1 MSDFWSR
8 RKNAVAEEQRR
19 DAQALEAQEIA
30 EHHAALEEK
39 TDAEILEELGLPDPD
54 TLVQGDDFSVFLQ
67 KAVPDRI
74 KRVALR
80 KLWLSNP
87 VLANVDGLV
96 DYGQDFTDAGVGAG
110 VVETTYQVG
119 KGMLA
124 HVQEMIRQAEAEA
137 AKDLE
142 AEEDMPLE
150 VAMVQDENAQTDVDQ
165 TDDAPHESPV
175 FVDASDD
182 ENTTIAADDQDTFGA
197 PRARKMRFTFADTAE
212 C

>member
-142 AEEDMPLE
+142 ADEAMPLE
-150 VAMVQDENAQTDVDQ
+150 VAMDQDENAQTDVEL

-175 FVDASDD
+175 FIDASDD
-182 ENTTIAADDQDTFGA
+182 ENTTIATDDQETFVA

>member
-142 AEEDMPLE
+142 ADEAMPLE
-150 VAMVQDENAQTDVDQ
+150 VAMDQDENAQTDVEQ

-175 FVDASDD
+175 FIDASDD
-182 ENTTIAADDQDTFGA
+182 ENTTIAADDQETFVA

>member
-142 AEEDMPLE
+142 ADEAMPLE
-150 VAMVQDENAQTDVDQ
+150 VAMDQDENAQTDVEL
-165 TDDAPHESPV
+165 TDDASHESPV
-175 FVDASDD
+175 FIDASDD
-182 ENTTIAADDQDTFGA
+182 ENTTIATDDQETFVA

>member
-182 ENTTIAADDQDTFGA
+182 ENTTIAADDQDTFVA

>member
-142 AEEDMPLE
+142 ADEAMPLE
-150 VAMVQDENAQTDVDQ
+150 VAMDQDENAQTDVEL

-175 FVDASDD
+175 FIDASDD
-182 ENTTIAADDQDTFGA
+182 ENTTIAADDQETFVA